1 MNLKNKKKFSIGLPM
16 DASVSEFESFLL
28 EYSDML
34 SSVYFSIPLG
44 RKFYSRTELENEY
57 KTPGA
62 EDKLLTFLHLLHKYN
77 IRTELTVNTFKLS
90 ELDLKR
96 VVRYIYEYNIEI
108 NEIVCLKEYGLFL
121 RRWFPDVE
129 LKYSFNNTSSDVPS
143 CFDTVVFGKNY
154 LRDINARHHW
164 IDCGKGFVL
173 LLNNGCSFS
182 CHYECGDSKFC
193 GAILNQDLKMK
204 TLNYLYAI
212 QSFFPWEL
220 EQLCE
225 NDPYADKYRFKISN
239 RPLGMQFT
247 KNVIQYY
254 AYGVDVSVLISQ
266 STDNY
271 GYFCVMQQLFAH
283 RNEFNYEEIM
293 NIKKNLPI

>member
-1 MNLKNKKKFSIGLPM
+1 
-16 DASVSEFESFLL
+16 
-28 EYSDML
+28 
-34 SSVYFSIPLG
+34 
-44 RKFYSRTELENEY
+44 
-57 KTPGA
+57 
-62 EDKLLTFLHLLHKYN
+62 
-77 IRTELTVNTFKLS
+77 
-90 ELDLKR
+90 
-96 VVRYIYEYNIEI
+96 
-108 NEIVCLKEYGLFL
+108 
-121 RRWFPDVE
+121 
-129 LKYSFNNTSSDVPS
+129 
-143 CFDTVVFGKNY
+143 
-154 LRDINARHHW
+154 
-164 IDCGKGFVL
+164 
-173 LLNNGCSFS
+173 
-182 CHYECGDSKFC
+182 
-193 GAILNQDLKMK
+193 MK

-212 QSFFPWEL
+212 QSFVPWEL